1 MGEQTMIDSRLYDQ
15 RDEFFDDIQ
24 EGDMVYYQDSKNRVR
39 QGWARVLDHTFWA
52 WHVQT
57 DGVSELVCVIEDG
70 NYLGHISRN
79 QLTGVAA

>member
-1 MGEQTMIDSRLYDQ
+1 MIDDSLYNQ

-39 QGWARVLDHTFWA
+39 QGWARVLDYPT
-52 WHVQT
+52 HVWLIQT
-57 DGVSELVCVIEDG
+57 DHRQELVCVLEDD

>member
-1 MGEQTMIDSRLYDQ
+1 MIDDNLYNQ

-24 EGDMVYYQDSKNRVR
+24 EGDLVYYQDTKGGVK
-39 QGWARVLDHTFWA
+39 QGWARELDHPT
-52 WHVQT
+52 HVWLIQT
-57 DGVSELVCVIEDG
+57 DHRQELVCVLEDD